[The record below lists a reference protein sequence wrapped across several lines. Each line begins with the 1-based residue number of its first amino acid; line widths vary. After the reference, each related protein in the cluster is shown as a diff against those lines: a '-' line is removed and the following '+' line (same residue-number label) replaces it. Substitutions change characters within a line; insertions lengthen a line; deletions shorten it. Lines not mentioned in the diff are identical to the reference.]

1 MKIASLVSPAIAASV
16 ILFLNP
22 ALAAVLNASV
32 RLAGF
37 SPDNRHYIY
46 LETYRDSVT
55 EVPTAHLQIINI
67 PNNSCVRNGC
77 LRTDYDRDAY
87 SLSNQAAENDL
98 LQDTLAIRQDLQLNR
113 LKVGIKLP
121 VIDST
126 RQSDDIETVTFR
138 LKNQPLQIRLEQR
151 RIPSLLSG
159 GTSPVARASMR
170 LIINYQN
177 QRLTLGSLNNYRDA
191 VKGYGIRE
199 VRLSPNRNNI
209 VVLLDMLQPTHE
221 DIVKTTLV
229 QSFSLEPFG
238 D

>member
-22 ALAAVLNASV
+22 ALAAVLNTSV

-37 SPDNRHYIY
+37 SPDNLHYIY
-46 LETYRDSVT
+46 LESYRDSVT

-67 PNNSCVRNGC
+67 PNNSCVRKGC
-77 LRTDYDRDAY
+77 LRTGYDRDAY
-87 SLSNQAAENDL
+87 SLSNQAAENEL
-98 LQDTLAIRQDLQLNR
+98 LQDTLAIRQDLGLNR

-121 VIDST
+121 VIDSI

-177 QRLTLGSLNNYRDA
+177 QRLTLGNLNNYRDA
-191 VKGYGIRE
+191 VKSYGIRE
-199 VRLSPNRNNI
+199 VRLSPNGNNI
-209 VVLLDMLQPTHE
+209 VVLLDMFQPTHE

-229 QSFSLEPFG
+229 QSFSLKPFG